1 MLFIFF
7 FQIAFEMEAEKTS
20 SFNFAAAWK
29 HPAENGAPTKSTESL
44 PCKYLR
50 PLGDVESIHNDNK
63 DDEEL

>member
-1 MLFIFF
+1 
-7 FQIAFEMEAEKTS
+7 MEAEKTS